1 MAAAE
6 PVVQVGG
13 RVVIRA
19 LLVPFSVL
27 AGYFVAW
34 GVVFCMDAIVRAFFG
49 TAEGIVGWI
58 PYAGRVLTSP
68 LRAIEHK
75 LTSFLGGLEAHFE
88 HQMATRWYQLGQ
100 LFTRWAAETEA
111 GAVTAWHIAHRV
123 AWVYGQLATG
133 KFGARLQRWVEQ
145 EIAKLGGKTV
155 TIIRPVQARV
165 VHVTKYVAAKT
176 SAVAG
181 ELEHVIEW
189 DLPRLRARTKALE
202 DRVGKLARSLR
213 KEVPALAGL
222 SFVAAVAAVLARL
235 GLSWARCNNVG
246 KVGKSVCGMNPNLLE
261 SLLADSLIV
270 AGSLSLVE
278 FAHEMVG
285 VTDLAVRPI
294 TTFWR
299 AS

>member
-6 PVVQVGG
+6 PVVTVGG

-19 LLVPFSVL
+19 LLIPFSVL

-34 GVVFCMDAIVRAFFG
+34 GIVFCMDAIVRAFFG
-49 TAEGIVGWI
+49 TAEGLVGWI

-165 VHVTKYVAAKT
+165 VRVTKYVAART

-213 KEVPALAGL
+213 KEVPVLAGL

-246 KVGKSVCGMNPNLLE
+246 KVGKSVCGMNPSLLE
-261 SLLADSLIV
+261 SLLADSLLV
-270 AGSLSLVE
+270 VGSLSLVE
-278 FAHEMVG
+278 FAEEMVG

-294 TTFWR
+294 TDFWR